1 MSEYRLTAGLEV
13 HVELLTRTKI
23 FCGCLNRFAD
33 EANEN
38 VCPVCL
44 GMPGSLPVL
53 NEKVLEY
60 ALMTGIA
67 LNCEI
72 PMLSKFDRKNYF
84 YPDLPKGYQVS
95 QDYMPVARNGRI
107 ELAAGGEKASVRIN
121 NIHIEEDA
129 GKNLHA
135 ADTGLSDQSLV
146 DFNRGGVPLLEIVT
160 EPDMHSPG
168 EVEAF
173 MNSLRGILLYTGVSD
188 CKMEEGSLRFE
199 ANISLQKPGDDKLGC
214 RVEIKNLNSFK
225 IVLKALDYEIKRQS
239 KMLDEGRDILPETRL
254 FDEKTGRTFPMRGKE
269 EAHDY
274 RYFPEPDLPPITVT
288 DEIIDQVRS
297 NMPELPREKHERFVR
312 EYSLPEYDAGVLV
325 SSPELAGYFEEAVSL
340 FAEAKVVSNW
350 VMGELLGILK
360 EKDGDVSACPVSPAR
375 LCGLL
380 SLLKDQKLNAA
391 QAKSVLR
398 DMFET
403 GEDAGA
409 IVKKKGLLQL
419 SDEHEIRGTVAEV
432 LSGNPKA
439 VQEYLSG
446 KGKAMGFLVGQVM
459 RRTAGRANPGVVNK
473 ILKEEIEK
481 R

>member
-13 HVELLTRTKI
+13 HAELLTRTKI

-33 EANEN
+33 EANKN

-274 RYFPEPDLPPITVT
+274 RYFPEPDLPPVAVT
-288 DEIIDQVRS
+288 DEIIERARA
-297 NMPELPREKHERFVR
+297 NMPELPGEKRERFVR

-360 EKDGDVSACPVSPAR
+360 ERGGDVSACPVSPAR